1 MDQNQNEMMLDY
13 LMQMGEMQPQQQA
26 IQRKQGLVDRLR
38 HDGSQMPGM
47 RGGGGHGFQT
57 AANPLEFL
65 APVAQ
70 SYLAQKGEGEV
81 AQMSDAYGRDR
92 RGALAALRTKRM
104 PNGPGPSVVDPVTG
118 APLEQY

>member
-1 MDQNQNEMMLDY
+1 MDQNEMMLDY

-38 HDGSQMPGM
+38 QGGSQMPGM
-47 RGGGGHGFQT
+47 RGGGHGFQT

-70 SYLAQKGEGEV
+70 SYLAQKGEGELG
-81 AQMSDAYGRDR
+81 QMSDAYGRDR

-104 PNGPGPSVVDPVTG
+104 PNGPGPLNVDPVTG